1 MQTAEEAV
9 SLYLKCPLT
18 TPKIDL
24 HEQMVFRVLSRV
36 LLKAHD
42 YIGTYSVSYLRDLL
56 SKGWESYFGNVP
68 DAEYFGGHRK
78 NPGIA
83 KRIGDLIRDYQ
94 FLGPLVS
101 YDLVLDGFRITGEY
115 AVARPWGKDL
125 PWLCVSLRRSKP
137 SRYYPYPDF
146 VAYARWLHL
155 QSREPGRDIQILHVP
170 VLHGE
175 AWIEKDVSLPLVRE
189 LLDEILALMRRTI
202 QVPHAGPHCK
212 SCVLPR
218 CLEKTHGSR
227 PDGHQAKR

>member
-1 MQTAEEAV
+1 MRTSEEAV
-9 SLYLKCPLT
+9 SLYVKCPLT

-42 YIGTYSVSYLRDLL
+42 HIGTYSVSYLRDLL
-56 SKGWESYFGNVP
+56 SHNWEKYRGAVSDV
-68 DAEYFGGHRK
+68 EYFGGHRK

-101 YDLVLDGFRITGEY
+101 YELVLNGCSITGEY
-115 AVARPWGKDL
+115 AVARPWRKESL
-125 PWLCVSLRRSKP
+125 LLCVSLRRSKP
-137 SRYYPYPDF
+137 PQYYPYPDY
-146 VAYARWLHL
+146 VACARWLHL

-170 VLHGE
+170 VLRGE
-175 AWIEKDVSLPLVRE
+175 AWIEKDVQLPLVRG
-189 LLDEILALMRRTI
+189 LLDEILELMRRPLK
-202 QVPHAGPHCK
+202 VPNAGPHCK
-212 SCVLPR
+212 SCMLR
-218 CLEKTHGSR
+218 NCLEKIHGSR